1 MSEQTNSFS
10 SFFLLNII
18 IPKLNSLW
26 KSESVNHSVMSNS
39 LQPHGLLCPWNS
51 PGKNTGVGCHSLL
64 LEIIILWCPKVM
76 LTGLENPVCTQVVS
90 ESLLPGEKW
99 LPGPVSPSRKIPCGG
114 VFFQLTRKQSPAQED
129 VGGKRK
135 RSRSFWL
142 VPWGRPPC
150 SKKWL
155 LANDVSVTVF
165 HGVSNGNNNKRSIYV
180 IFLWSSGGGQ
190 LGSLAIWVP
199 RIRSYR
205 RK

>member
-1 MSEQTNSFS
+1 
-10 SFFLLNII
+10 
-18 IPKLNSLW
+18 
-26 KSESVNHSVMSNS
+26 MSNS

-64 LEIIILWCPKVM
+64 QGIVIYWCPKVM
-76 LTGLENPVCTQVVS
+76 LTGQENPVWAQVVS

-99 LPGPVSPSRKIPCGG
+99 MQGPVSPSRKIPRGG
-114 VFFQLTRKQSPAQED
+114 PFFQLTYEQSPAQEA
-129 VGGKRK
+129 VGGERK
-135 RSRSFWL
+135 RNRSFWL

-155 LANDVSVTVF
+155 LANDVSITVF
-165 HGVSNGNNNKRSIYV
+165 HGVSNSNNNKRFIYM

-190 LGSLAIWVP
+190 LGFLAIWVP
-199 RIRSYR
+199 RIRSNR